1 MEIRAFR
8 PIVFTNDSSN
18 IISQFNKLGFESKHV
33 KDLSAEHGVVTD
45 VLKDAAGHS
54 VITVQGAGF
63 PQTFTGIALG
73 VDDFD
78 AAMKEFAEMG
88 YVNIRAEGAADTGS
102 SVVTLLRSPEGLFVS
117 VAQHIK

>member
-8 PIVFTNDSSN
+8 PIVFTKDASG
-18 IISQFNKLGFESKHV
+18 IISQLNKLGFAGKHE
-33 KDLSAEHGVVTD
+33 KDMSGTHGVVSD

-54 VITVQGAGF
+54 VVTVQGAGF
-63 PQTFTGIALG
+63 PQTFAGISIM
-73 VDDFD
+73 VSDFD
-78 AAMKEFAEMG
+78 NAMKEFAEMG

-102 SVVTLLRSPEGLFVS
+102 SVATLLRSPEGLFVS